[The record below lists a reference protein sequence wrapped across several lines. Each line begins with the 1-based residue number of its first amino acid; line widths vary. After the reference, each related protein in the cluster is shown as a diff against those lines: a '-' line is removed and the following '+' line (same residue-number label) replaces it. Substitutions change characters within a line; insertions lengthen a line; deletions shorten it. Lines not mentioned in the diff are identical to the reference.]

1 MAKTQHSQCR
11 GLGLILNQGTRSH
24 MLQLRLGAAKQINR
38 NVSKRNISIKSS
50 EIREKHK
57 RGSSYHLGEYAYC
70 HKQNI
75 ARNVNIRGA
84 QSSQK
89 GMRDILVEK
98 WEKAILVNSGRELH
112 CTVTYCCVA
121 NKILHGVNSDT

>member
-1 MAKTQHSQCR
+1 MFQKKYKHEE
-11 GLGLILNQGTRSH
+11 
-24 MLQLRLGAAKQINR
+24 LRNKGEAQKG
-38 NVSKRNISIKSS
+38 KSD
-50 EIREKHK
+50 
-57 RGSSYHLGEYAYC
+57 HLENT
-70 HKQNI
+70 HIFKQNI

-98 WEKAILVNSGRELH
+98 GKGNLVNSGRELH

-121 NKILHGVNSDT
+121 NKILQGMNSDI